1 MKPPVF
7 DDSWTEELLA
17 LYQHD
22 MQEIWDRSI
31 APQVWNQYHNQLDL
45 YLSLASQ
52 KDVLDILDVGCAQ
65 GTLALKLAEA
75 GHNVMAVDLRQE
87 FLDYAKCRHEY
98 GEIEFIQGNVLELEL
113 DRSFDLV
120 FANQIVEH
128 LVYPAQLLSRLKRCL
143 KPGGM
148 LVMTTPNGNYIKNT
162 LPSLH
167 ELGDPKDWEHMQ
179 FTADSDGHFYAY
191 LKEELVELF
200 EIAGFIEV
208 QAKFFESPMISG
220 HMKVRHVHGFVP
232 TPLLRMLD
240 KMIISMPWLAQKLTH
255 QLMVRDICPIDT

>member
-7 DDSWTEELLA
+7 DDSWTEDLLA

-65 GTLALKLAEA
+65 GTLALKLAEV

-87 FLDYAKCRHEY
+87 FLDYAESRYEY
-98 GEIEFIQGNVLELEL
+98 GEIEFVQGNVLELEL
-113 DRSFDLV
+113 DRSFDLI

-128 LVYPAQLLSRLKRCL
+128 LVYPDQLLSRLKACL

-148 LVMTTPNGNYIKNT
+148 LVMTTPNCNYIKNT
-162 LPSLH
+162 LPSFR

-179 FTADSDGHFYAY
+179 FTADGDGHFYAY
-191 LKEELVELF
+191 FREELVELF
-200 EIAGFIEV
+200 EVAGFIEV
-208 QAKFFESPMISG
+208 QARFFESPMISG
-220 HMKVRHVHGFVP
+220 HMKVRYVHDYVP
-232 TPLLRMLD
+232 VQLLRMID
-240 KMIISMPWLAQKLTH
+240 RIIVDTPWLGRKLTH
-255 QLMVRDICPIDT
+255 QLMVTGISPKYA

>member
-1 MKPPVF
+1 MKAPVF
-7 DDSWTEELLA
+7 DDTWTEELVA

-31 APQVWNQYHNQLDL
+31 APQIWNQYHNQLDL
-45 YLSLASQ
+45 CLSLASQ
-52 KDVLDILDVGCAQ
+52 NGVLDILDVGCAQ

-75 GHNVMAVDLRQE
+75 GHRVLAVDLRQG
-87 FLDYAKCRHEY
+87 FLDYAKSRHEY
-98 GEIEFIQGNVLELEL
+98 GKIEFLQGNVLELEL
-113 DRSFDLV
+113 DRSFDLI

-128 LVYPAQLLSRLKRCL
+128 LVYPDRLLSRLKACL

-162 LPSLH
+162 LPSFRK
-167 ELGDPKDWEHMQ
+167 LGDPKNWEHMQ
-179 FTADSDGHFYAY
+179 FTADGDGHFYAY
-191 LKEELVELF
+191 LKEELMELF
-200 EIAGFIEV
+200 EMAGFIEV
-208 QAKFFESPMISG
+208 QVRFFESPMISG

-240 KMIISMPWLAQKLTH
+240 KIIISAPWLKRKLTH
-255 QLMVRDICPIDT
+255 QLMVTGICPKCT